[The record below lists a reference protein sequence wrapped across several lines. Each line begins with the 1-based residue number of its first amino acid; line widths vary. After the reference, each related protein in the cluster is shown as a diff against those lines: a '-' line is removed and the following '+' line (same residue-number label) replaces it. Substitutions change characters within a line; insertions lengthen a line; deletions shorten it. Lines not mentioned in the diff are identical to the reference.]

1 MPGSARVHE
10 NPRRASSRMS
20 GLVPQLPS
28 AFCFID
34 SDPEVP
40 GLMFLFSKQGSAA
53 GADSGALIALYSFA
67 LLVEQ
72 F

>member
-1 MPGSARVHE
+1 
-10 NPRRASSRMS
+10 MS
-20 GLVPQLPS
+20 GLVPELLS

-53 GADSGALIALYSFA
+53 GADSGALIALHSFA

-72 F
+72 Y